1 MRYSLIHGVIVD
13 AGLERR
19 HNGVIHY
26 RVADRIAILHWL
38 NERELGYPTPNRL
51 KRLQEKRN
59 EFFGSIPATDNVRA
73 NGGSRPEA
81 RGVTP
86 TGSGK
91 SGATTKPKNKARS

>member
-38 NERELGYPTPNRL
+38 NERELGYPVPNRL

-81 RGVTP
+81 RGASTARA
-86 TGSGK
+86 GK
-91 SGATTKPKNKARS
+91 TRAATKSKNKARP